1 MNAESQMTTSTFQS
15 LGNTHHRI
23 STMSYQHI
31 TIYHIRRMNI
41 SSDINIII
49 SRHHHKSTSSYKH
62 IIIYQHHR
70 MNTLSYINTSSY
82 INIVILTYHHI
93 STSSYY
99 HIIIYEHIII
109 SKSNIHHYIL
119 LNTHHH
125 ISSNIHHHTLSNI
138 HHHILM
144 NTHHYIYINTSLYP
158 HFTEHNSNF
167 YILQLHIIF
176 TSLNNQSLLLI
187 YYHINSFYHLT
198 HHILNT
204 SFWFDYIMKKSHL
217 ISRTN
222 TQSLYE
228 VWNRLKW
235 FKRHFK
241 VSRSG

>member
-1 MNAESQMTTSTFQS
+1 M
-15 LGNTHHRI
+15 
-23 STMSYQHI
+23 
-31 TIYHIRRMNI
+31 
-41 SSDINIII
+41 
-49 SRHHHKSTSSYKH
+49 
-62 IIIYQHHR
+62 
-70 MNTLSYINTSSY
+70 NTSSY
-82 INIVILTYHHI
+82 LNQIF
-93 STSSYY
+93 
-99 HIIIYEHIII
+99 IIIYYWILIII
-109 SKSNIHHYIL
+109 YHQIFITIHYQIFIIIYKSI
-119 LNTHHH
+119 
-125 ISSNIHHHTLSNI
+125 I

-204 SFWFDYIMKKSHL
+204 SFWFDYIMKKSYL